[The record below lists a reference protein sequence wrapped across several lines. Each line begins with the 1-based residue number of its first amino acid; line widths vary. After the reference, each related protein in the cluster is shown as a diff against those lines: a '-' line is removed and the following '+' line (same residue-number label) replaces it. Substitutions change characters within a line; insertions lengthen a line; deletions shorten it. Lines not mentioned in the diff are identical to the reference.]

1 VEYNRKHS
9 YNPLTDNCQTF
20 FQELLKR
27 LSISR
32 EFKGELKKVID
43 KLMSKGEIIDFFY
56 KDKIFKTRKDLD
68 DFLEEIKFDSLCQDD
83 KILLLS
89 YRNTYNLFL
98 KTAKKNADEEG
109 MKKYET
115 TDEAEK
121 KWNEYIK
128 KYYRK

>member
-1 VEYNRKHS
+1 
-9 YNPLTDNCQTF
+9 
-20 FQELLKR
+20 
-27 LSISR
+27 
-32 EFKGELKKVID
+32 
-43 KLMSKGEIIDFFY
+43 M
-56 KDKIFKTRKDLD
+56 D

-89 YRNTYNLFL
+89 YRNIYNLFL
-98 KTAKKNADEEG
+98 KIAKKNADDEG

-115 TDEAEK
+115 IDEAEK